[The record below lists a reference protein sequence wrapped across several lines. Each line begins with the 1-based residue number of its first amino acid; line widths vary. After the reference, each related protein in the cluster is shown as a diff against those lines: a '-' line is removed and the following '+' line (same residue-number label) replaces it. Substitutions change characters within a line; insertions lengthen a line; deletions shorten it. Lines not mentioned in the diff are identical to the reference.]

1 VTLTLWPEEVV
12 RRLLDG
18 TQYRQLLSQSVIT
31 LLRTPILLDIF
42 WRTFVESGIHDVV
55 LAARLQTQFNLLA
68 AYWEKR
74 ILNSPRHAAVSEL
87 HSRLGNV
94 FSIALGHIGPF
105 PEVTLDTEVIQ
116 VLLSEGVFIR
126 EGRLQPRLRF
136 RHPLL
141 RDFAFAQWCLAAE
154 TDGEVARRWNSIQGG
169 LQRYGALR
177 AVFEAPLDVEAKNE
191 YQCLNLENIIR
202 AIIRLGPALAS
213 QVAQVLGTHEPAH
226 GLDPARWPSDVQLLL
241 PSQFAHDLL
250 TSARLDQNGLWAT
263 WLELWPDAA
272 TWLNREYPKDVWA
285 YASVLLDLLRA
296 KPSDQRLREQ
306 CRCAARKLRQ
316 MAEVPQFSGEF
327 NEYEC
332 WLRQQAVVCVVPLL
346 ADDST
351 LDWIERQLQQSSWR
365 ICSSALEV
373 LSPLARVD
381 EIRAAKIYRKAV
393 GLSEINGR
401 HTLSKPFGAI
411 IDHQAIE
418 WSLGEE
424 NGRGGL
430 LNKYPVAFL
439 PAGLELAEALWHQ
452 EHNNDQTDDTWKTEV
467 LEGLGFKY
475 KAEEA
480 AEYACRKDEL
490 LNGLIDDSPEWRY
503 WRSLANQDAHKR
515 SLTAIH
521 ECLAHWAKIDP
532 ERFISILVPL
542 ARKSRLASVHSILL
556 DVLLFQN
563 EQPIFRRGILEMLL
577 DGRLYHIS
585 GIVHWLEKGV
595 IVGWPIA
602 RPEERAKV
610 FEIIRVLLSMPEKQ
624 HNAENFLLRIPNNDI
639 PEDLRPR
646 RPPENDPNHQLYT
659 RPQSIDINFHGVPIQ
674 DDDERAIG
682 IWPDSVDHDVLKEFA
697 RATKD
702 LIQENPTMEQ
712 LRENVP
718 VAIRAALLLLPAI
731 ETHQE
736 LLQDPSRRWMWQSLA
751 QTLNCFRKLHENNEV
766 PPDPLIRGCTELAM
780 VVLRHVPSQ
789 MDGKLPEDNMWV
801 GCPDTPWVNALRLA
815 DAVLTWHPVASDL
828 AVQREFTEIVEK
840 AFLTNHPLIQLV
852 CTTSVRPWHWLRS
865 PERRQLHDRL
875 IWNLPT
881 HASVL
886 IFSLGRIVRYPDQ
899 DRVRIY
905 KLLLNRQDLQ
915 NPKIL
920 ADHLGQ
926 FIGRESMCLSQNGGR
941 HLVSDLAREIIA
953 GPNTFRLLH
962 DKVNCNEFLRA
973 FVFGMKEQASVM
985 WFYTELAAD
994 YGKWALAAWRMLRL
1008 VRHQRME
1015 SEGVIPELL
1024 T

>member
-1 VTLTLWPEEVV
+1 M
-12 RRLLDG
+12 
-18 TQYRQLLSQSVIT
+18 I
-31 LLRTPILLDIF
+31 
-42 WRTFVESGIHDVV
+42 
-55 LAARLQTQFNLLA
+55 
-68 AYWEKR
+68 
-74 ILNSPRHAAVSEL
+74 
-87 HSRLGNV
+87 
-94 FSIALGHIGPF
+94 
-105 PEVTLDTEVIQ
+105 
-116 VLLSEGVFIR
+116 
-126 EGRLQPRLRF
+126 
-136 RHPLL
+136 
-141 RDFAFAQWCLAAE
+141 
-154 TDGEVARRWNSIQGG
+154 
-169 LQRYGALR
+169 
-177 AVFEAPLDVEAKNE
+177 
-191 YQCLNLENIIR
+191 
-202 AIIRLGPALAS
+202 
-213 QVAQVLGTHEPAH
+213 
-226 GLDPARWPSDVQLLL
+226 
-241 PSQFAHDLL
+241 
-250 TSARLDQNGLWAT
+250 
-263 WLELWPDAA
+263 
-272 TWLNREYPKDVWA
+272 
-285 YASVLLDLLRA
+285 
-296 KPSDQRLREQ
+296 
-306 CRCAARKLRQ
+306 
-316 MAEVPQFSGEF
+316 
-327 NEYEC
+327 
-332 WLRQQAVVCVVPLL
+332 
-346 ADDST
+346 
-351 LDWIERQLQQSSWR
+351 
-365 ICSSALEV
+365 
-373 LSPLARVD
+373 
-381 EIRAAKIYRKAV
+381 
-393 GLSEINGR
+393 
-401 HTLSKPFGAI
+401 
-411 IDHQAIE
+411 
-418 WSLGEE
+418 
-424 NGRGGL
+424 
-430 LNKYPVAFL
+430 
-439 PAGLELAEALWHQ
+439 
-452 EHNNDQTDDTWKTEV
+452 
-467 LEGLGFKY
+467 
-475 KAEEA
+475 
-480 AEYACRKDEL
+480 
-490 LNGLIDDSPEWRY
+490 
-503 WRSLANQDAHKR
+503 
-515 SLTAIH
+515 
-521 ECLAHWAKIDP
+521 
-532 ERFISILVPL
+532 
-542 ARKSRLASVHSILL
+542 
-556 DVLLFQN
+556 
-563 EQPIFRRGILEMLL
+563 L

-595 IVGWPIA
+595 IAGWPLA

-639 PEDLRPR
+639 PEDLRQR
-646 RPPENDPNHQLYT
+646 RPPENDPNHQLYA

-682 IWPDSVDHDVLKEFA
+682 TWPDSVHHDVLKEFA

-702 LIQENPTMEQ
+702 LSQENPTIEQ

-718 VAIRAALLLLPAI
+718 VAIHAALLLLPAI

-766 PPDPLIRGCTELAM
+766 PPDALIRGCTELAM
-780 VVLRHVPSQ
+780 VVLRNVPSQ

-828 AVQREFTEIVEK
+828 AIQREFMEIVEK
-840 AFLTNHPLIQLV
+840 AFLTNHPLMQLV

-973 FVFGMKEQASVM
+973 FVFGMKEQARVM

-1015 SEGVIPELL
+1015 SEGVILLSMHWLEKKSRQQRDIAKLKVWWENLQSLRNEVVAEGQRPDCFTLFFTLRDGQYNDLVTVEEIFRLATAITQRILSGFRSGNLDLKEIKPELQDWHSWRDITECVAETIDSL
-1024 T
+1024 QRDGSLRSEVQSEQAHLVLSRLAAEPICSSKASEVLHRLQNE